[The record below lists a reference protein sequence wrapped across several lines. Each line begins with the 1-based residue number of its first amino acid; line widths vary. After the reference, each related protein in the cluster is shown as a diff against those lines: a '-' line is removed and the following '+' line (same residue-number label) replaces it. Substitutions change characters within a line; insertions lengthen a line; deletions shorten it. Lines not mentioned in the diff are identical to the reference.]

1 MSELHGVRSAARVL
15 GVTPTSVYVSTARGD
30 LRVRVDP
37 TDGQM
42 LWDDNDL
49 ALFRRRLDA
58 EKAAREQASIAARD
72 VKFREVNRR

>member
-1 MSELHGVRSAARVL
+1 MSELHSVRSAARVL

-30 LRVRVDP
+30 LRARVDP

-49 ALFRRRLDA
+49 ALFRQRLDA
-58 EKAAREQASIAARD
+58 EKAAREQASIVARD
-72 VKFREVNRR
+72 AKFKAVNRR